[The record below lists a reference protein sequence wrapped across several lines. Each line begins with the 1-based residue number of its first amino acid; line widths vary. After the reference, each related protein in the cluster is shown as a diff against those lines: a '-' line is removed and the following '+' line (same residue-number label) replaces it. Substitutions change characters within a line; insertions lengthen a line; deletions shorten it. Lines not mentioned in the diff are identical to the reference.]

1 MDFTGDTTPPKPSTG
16 HNYKGNLTH
25 AYWVG
30 AKDIEIGHRLID
42 DKGNY
47 QTVIAIH
54 TEATPLN
61 SYNLEVDT
69 DHTFF
74 IKGVDRAQSVWVH
87 NDCYRKL
94 PNGYQKQPDGTYTAN
109 VNGKQITL
117 IETKI
122 GNETVY
128 YTKDHQAGDPYRNK
142 AGQAVN
148 EKGDTYVNDP
158 DKLNTNL
165 TRPSLRANTK
175 RLIEASHS
183 YNADGKALDDYGNV
197 IEPPYHYGHKT
208 NWENRRILA
217 AATELGWDQ
226 ATLNDYINARPGH
239 FALQN
244 DKFNLSHQGE
254 NKSLEGLDDIKDDM
268 NDFLNKRDKLC
279 KLDPQTNQ
287 CKKI

>member
-1 MDFTGDTTPPKPSTG
+1 M
-16 HNYKGNLTH
+16 
-25 AYWVG
+25 
-30 AKDIEIGHRLID
+30 
-42 DKGNY
+42 
-47 QTVIAIH
+47 
-54 TEATPLN
+54 
-61 SYNLEVDT
+61 
-69 DHTFF
+69 
-74 IKGVDRAQSVWVH
+74 H

-128 YTKDHQAGDPYRNK
+128 HTKDHQAGDPYRNK
-142 AGQAVN
+142 AGQAVD
-148 EKGDTYVNDP
+148 EKGNTYVDDP
-158 DKLNTNL
+158 NKLNTDL
-165 TRPSLRANTK
+165 TRPSLRADTK

-183 YNADGKALDDYGNV
+183 YNADGKALDEYGNV

-208 NWENRRILA
+208 NWENRRIIA

-239 FALQN
+239 FELQN

-254 NKSLEGLDDIKDDM
+254 NKSLEDLDKIKKDM
-268 NDFLNKRDKLC
+268 QKFLDE
-279 KLDPQTNQ
+279 DTNYAN
-287 CKKI
+287 